1 MGAMKAT
8 LPIFGLVRGQ
18 GAVQIRRPD
27 RMPSKTSS
35 RSNSFLL
42 IDTTGTAHPPGSSNP
57 GQCHVNFAEGC
68 HLFCHGPLDGQS
80 L

>member
-42 IDTTGTAHPPGSSNP
+42 IDTTGTAHPSNP
-57 GQCHVNFAEGC
+57 GQCHVNSAEGC
-68 HLFCHGPLDGQS
+68 HLYIAVTAS
-80 L
+80 